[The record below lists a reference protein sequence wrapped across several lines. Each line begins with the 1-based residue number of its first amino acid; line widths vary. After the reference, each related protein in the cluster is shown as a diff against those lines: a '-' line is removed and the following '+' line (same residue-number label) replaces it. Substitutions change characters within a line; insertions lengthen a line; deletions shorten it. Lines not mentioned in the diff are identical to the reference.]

1 MFDIRAHNRDAWN
14 KQVES
19 GCIWSQ
25 PVNHDV
31 IESAKNG
38 NWKIVLTPLI
48 PVPKDW
54 YPNFSGK
61 NVLCLAS
68 GGGQQA
74 PILAAAGGLVTSF
87 DNSPQQLEQD
97 LLVAQ
102 REALTIEIVEGDMR
116 DLSVFPDGHF
126 TLIFHPVSNI
136 FVPDVLPVWKEAFR
150 VLEPGG
156 VLLSGLVN
164 PINYIFDI
172 EKYENEKILEV
183 RHKIPYNDIDD
194 LPVDVLEKYKLERT
208 PVEFS
213 HTLEELI
220 GGQIQAGFSIT
231 GFYEDKLENDLMSQ
245 YYPTFFATRA
255 IKPD

>member
-1 MFDIRAHNRDAWN
+1 MFDVRAYNRDAWN
-14 KQVES
+14 KQVDS
-19 GCIWSQ
+19 GCVWSR
-25 PVNHDV
+25 PVDHDV
-31 IESAKNG
+31 IEKAKKG
-38 NWKIVLTPLI
+38 DWEIVLTPLI
-48 PVPKDW
+48 SVPNNW
-54 YPNFSGK
+54 YPDFKGK

-87 DNSPQQLEQD
+87 DNSPQQLAQD
-97 LLVAQ
+97 HLVAQ
-102 REALTIEIVEGDMR
+102 REGLSIEIVEGDMR
-116 DLSVFPDGHF
+116 DLSVLADEQF

-172 EKYENEKILEV
+172 EKYDHEKILEV

-194 LPVDVLEKYKLERT
+194 LPKDVLEKFKLEKT
-208 PVEFS
+208 PLEFS

-231 GFYEDKLENDLMSQ
+231 GFYEDKFENDLMSE

-255 IKPD
+255 IKPR